1 MIVTSRH
8 TRSNVLQTN
17 TAVASLFRQPTGSV
31 PGLTCPLIKGG
42 ASPEIRPWHAA
53 LVDGFDGRGAVITGG
68 ASGIGFATAA
78 ELARRGSNVLLAD
91 VDKLGL
97 EQAVAHLQSEGLEA
111 RGVVCDVRHL
121 DEVVHLAD
129 EAFRLLGHVDVVFSN
144 AGIVVAGPIAQMTHE
159 DWRWVIDID
168 LWGSIH
174 AVEAFLP
181 RLLEQGTGGHIAFT
195 ASFAG
200 LVPNAGLGTYGV
212 AKYGVVGLAETLAR
226 EVKDVGIGVSVLCP
240 MVIETKLVA
249 NSERI
254 RGADDEP
261 SSTPEET
268 GEVGGLPVQDGGL
281 GVDDVARLTADA
293 ILANRLY
300 VLPHQAARASIR
312 RRFERIDRTFDEQ
325 AAEGWLH

>member
-1 MIVTSRH
+1 M
-8 TRSNVLQTN
+8 
-17 TAVASLFRQPTGSV
+17 
-31 PGLTCPLIKGG
+31 
-42 ASPEIRPWHAA
+42 E
-53 LVDGFDGRGAVITGG
+53 GFDGRGTVITGG
-68 ASGIGFATAA
+68 ASGIGLAAAT
-78 ELARRGSNVLLAD
+78 EFARRGASVVLAD
-91 VDKLGL
+91 VDKPGL
-97 EQAVAHLQSEGLEA
+97 ERAVARLQADGFA
-111 RGVVCDVRHL
+111 AHGVICDVRHL

-129 EAFRLLGHVDVVFSN
+129 EAFHLLGHVDVVFSN
-144 AGIVVAGPIAQMTHE
+144 AGIVVAGPIAQMTHD

-181 RLLEQGTGGHIAFT
+181 RLLDQGTGGHIAFT

-212 AKYGVVGLAETLAR
+212 AKYGVVGLAETLSR
-226 EVKDVGIGVSVLCP
+226 EVKDNGIGVSVLCP
-240 MVIETKLVA
+240 MVIETKLVS

-254 RGADDEP
+254 RAADYELP
-261 SSTPEET
+261 ATPAVT
-268 GEVGGLPVQDGGL
+268 GEFGPLPTQDDSL

-300 VLPHQAARASIR
+300 VLPHGAARASVR

-325 AAEGWLH
+325 AAEGWRH